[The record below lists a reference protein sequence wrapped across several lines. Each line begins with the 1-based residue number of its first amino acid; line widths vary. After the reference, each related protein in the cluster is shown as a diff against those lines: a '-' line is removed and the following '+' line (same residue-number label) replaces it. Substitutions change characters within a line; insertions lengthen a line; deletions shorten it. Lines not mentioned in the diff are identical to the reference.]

1 MPKEHIIDE
10 KSINTV
16 LAEDISFKGTLK
28 FSTSLMIKGNF
39 EGEIDATGHLVIGP
53 KALVKAQIK
62 AATIT
67 NYGEIIGNVEATE
80 KLELISGAKLTGDIK
95 TPDLYIEYG
104 CIFNGNCS
112 MPTKSQPK
120 DKESLK
126 NPQ

>member
-1 MPKEHIIDE
+1 MPKEHVIDE

-16 LAEDISFKGTLK
+16 LAEDISFKGVLK
-28 FSTSLMIKGNF
+28 FSTSLMIKGTF

-53 KALVKAQIK
+53 KAVVKAQIK

-80 KLELISGAKLTGDIK
+80 KLEMISGAKLTGDIK

-104 CIFNGNCS
+104 CVFNGNCS
-112 MPTKSQPK
+112 MPTKSTAQANPK
-120 DKESLK
+120 EK
-126 NPQ
+126 N